1 MRGNKANLSYWN
13 NKTGRLVGVGD
24 TVTATTSK
32 FNLTDG
38 KKYKVKEVYGE
49 SEVSVFNDV
58 GVQEIYTVEWFK

>member
-32 FNLTDG
+32 FNLTEG
-38 KKYKVKEVYGE
+38 KEYIVKEVYGE
-49 SEVSVFNDV
+49 SEISIVNDV
-58 GVQEIYTVEWFK
+58 EVKEIYTVEWFK